1 MMENPKVVID
11 TSVLVGLIDSQDTWH
26 NSAWD
31 LRNALKDVQARLV
44 YFDCVVNETVSV
56 LARRAKE
63 RKYVDQFPELL
74 DRVSSHVPEK
84 SITWISIAIMR
95 NYSQI
100 IDLVRDTSG
109 ELNFHDAL
117 IFLGC
122 RDLGVRWIAT
132 FDSDF
137 DQITWLTRLY
147 NKDSLIKYFNQPNGK
162 GH

>member
-84 SITWISIAIMR
+84 SITWISLKIRGFEANIER
-95 NYSQI
+95 VLKWREI
-100 IDLVRDTSG
+100 
-109 ELNFHDAL
+109 
-117 IFLGC
+117 
-122 RDLGVRWIAT
+122 
-132 FDSDF
+132 
-137 DQITWLTRLY
+137 
-147 NKDSLIKYFNQPNGK
+147 
-162 GH
+162 